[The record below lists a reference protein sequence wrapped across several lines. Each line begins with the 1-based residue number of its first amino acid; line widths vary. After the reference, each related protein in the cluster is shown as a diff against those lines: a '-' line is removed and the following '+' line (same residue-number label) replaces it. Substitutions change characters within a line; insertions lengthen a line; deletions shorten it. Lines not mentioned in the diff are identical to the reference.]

1 MKLFKQILILFSLCV
16 ISEIVSKLL
25 PFRFPSNV
33 IGMILLLLLLLFKI
47 IKTDS
52 IQNTAEFLL
61 QNMAFFFIPS
71 TVSIMNELDYL
82 KDKILILVFIA
93 VFSLIVTFVVAAFAV
108 KLTTKIFTGKTS
120 QTHE

>member
-47 IKTDS
+47 IKTDF